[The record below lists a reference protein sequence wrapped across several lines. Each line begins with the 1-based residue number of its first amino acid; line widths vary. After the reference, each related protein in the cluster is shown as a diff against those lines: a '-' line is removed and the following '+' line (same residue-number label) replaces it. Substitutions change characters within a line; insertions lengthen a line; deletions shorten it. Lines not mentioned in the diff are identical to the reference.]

1 MSMPVNLGTS
11 SPNAVQTLF
20 KAIDAND
27 DGQLS
32 SGEFGVFMDKLIGTL
47 HGDAPARRQAS
58 GLAAVAETTLST
70 PPLFAGFDESRAE
83 SAKGTLKYDAYNVLK
98 KYDPADPASMKKA
111 FAELDAMHP
120 GQYELDDQ
128 DNLLLTGTADG
139 YIGARPAGWG
149 FAPVRWEADTRMG
162 EWMWS
167 GYNSAHPGPNG
178 EAV

>member
-1 MSMPVNLGTS
+1 MSTSVDFGTNAS
-11 SPNAVQTLF
+11 SAVQTLF
-20 KAIDAND
+20 KAIDANA

-32 SGEFGVFMDKLIGTL
+32 SSEFGHFMDKLVTALKGSSDGPT
-47 HGDAPARRQAS
+47 GQAH
-58 GLAAVAETTLST
+58 LAAAAETTLTT

-98 KYDPADPASMKKA
+98 KYDPADPESMTKA
-111 FAELDAMHP
+111 FAELDALHP
-120 GQYELDDQ
+120 GQYELDEQ
-128 DNLLLTGTADG
+128 NNLLLTGTADG

-149 FAPVRWEADTRMG
+149 FAPVTWTADTKMG

-178 EAV
+178 EV